1 MHIHLYKMLDIVEFV
16 LKVKIGHFTVKRH
29 QKFRF
34 FIFLF
39 LYLNLSLVSTQ
50 NPMQPHLHLN
60 LHITF
65 LAYGYA
71 TFMQY
76 THWSQSEI
84 THICRLLEAV
94 VTL

>member
-1 MHIHLYKMLDIVEFV
+1 MHLYKMLDIVEFV
-16 LKVKIGHFTVKRH
+16 LEVKIDHFTVKLH

-34 FIFLF
+34 FILLF

-50 NPMQPHLHLN
+50 NLQ
-60 LHITF
+60 ITF

-76 THWSQSEI
+76 THKSQSEI
-84 THICRLLEAV
+84 THYTESLKLWLLSYD
-94 VTL
+94 

>member
-1 MHIHLYKMLDIVEFV
+1 MHIHLFKMLDIVEFV
-16 LKVKIGHFTVKRH
+16 LEVEIFYYFSFI
-29 QKFRF
+29 KFKQ
-34 FIFLF
+34 ID
-39 LYLNLSLVSTQ
+39 NLSLISTQ

-76 THWSQSEI
+76 THKSQSEI
-84 THICRLLEAV
+84 THIYRVLESV